1 MVRPI
6 GAIKITCIKCN
17 WEKSMFFKSDV
28 LFGMPDKCQ
37 KCGSDKLEMKKDNS
51 LKSKL
56 LDLVFKS

>member
-1 MVRPI
+1 
-6 GAIKITCIKCN
+6 
-17 WEKSMFFKSDV
+17 MFFKSDV